1 MSSHSDS
8 FEELNEKY
16 ENLKDEMYWI
26 GSVNYRLNQKVND
39 LIDENRQNQNYI
51 EELKNINK
59 QNQNYINELKNE
71 NKQNQNSINELKKEN
86 KQNQNNINELKKENK
101 QNQNKINSMVKEN
114 DNLKQKIIQ
123 EENIKRNERIK
134 FNNFKSTFEKDK
146 TSLQSYY
153 FENAKNYMINCII
166 NEYVK
171 IFEIEKEN
179 KSSFKKTLCEY
190 MMKFTK
196 EFMTY
201 NQKFIQSFKLN
212 SQTIIKNYNINDNNF
227 SINHINFIVI
237 GKAGTGKS
245 AFINESLL
253 LPIEKRAKEG
263 DGLSVTT
270 QSKLYTSEKLKMI
283 RMWDTQGLDY
293 KISQEYILKEVKKL
307 VEMGLKNG
315 ADHYINIILYC
326 TSGNRFQ
333 EEDGKLIYEIMKIYP
348 MDNLPVIITQLQ
360 SYFFE
365 DAKKMEII
373 IRDILKKYLDYKIVE
388 KIQIKSVVSRDKKVD
403 NIIFKAK
410 GIPELLRC
418 SFDIMGKAISSAT
431 FKKFSEDIE
440 ELCKKYVDEK
450 IDFIQKIFI
459 YEIEILKVASSM
471 FIDEYEEY
479 FKDNQKIIKQ
489 LSKPN
494 IYNNVA
500 NNYFVNNFN
509 QIMTYKFIEIY
520 NNLNNT
526 NISLNKRE
534 KDLVLLFIEN
544 RLSKLQ
550 TILNDVSEKIFQK
563 IYKELLND
571 YMNSLRDKQSLRRKE
586 YNINYDIIDTSE
598 ISTHYNNLL
607 FPFFKNEF
615 FKYFFCI
622 ILKLFMNYLK
632 DILIENYR
640 KELKENKEMEKI
652 INDKAESSLKSV
664 TQYLKKKLIENLDKY
679 FPKSIKQREQREYRE
694 KREKKEKKNFD
705 IDFEFPQYD

>member
-1 MSSHSDS
+1 MSFDSDS
-8 FEELNEKY
+8 SEDLHEKVDY
-16 ENLKDEMYWI
+16 LKEGMYWMR
-26 GSVNYRLNQKVND
+26 SANYRLKRRVDDLIEENDKNQNYIDELKEMNTQNQKY
-39 LIDENRQNQNYI
+39 IDELIEKNRQNQDDIYY
-51 EELKNINK
+51 LKN
-59 QNQNYINELKNE
+59 KNT
-71 NKQNQNSINELKKEN
+71 
-86 KQNQNNINELKKENK
+86 QNQNNIIALQKENQ
-101 QNQNKINSMVKEN
+101 QNQNKINSMMVEN
-114 DNLKQKIIQ
+114 DNLKQILIQ
-123 EENIKRNERIK
+123 EENNKRNERIK
-134 FNNFKSTFEKDK
+134 FDNFKSTFEKDK
-146 TSLQSYY
+146 TSLQSYF
-153 FENAKNYMINCII
+153 FEKAKNYMINCII

-270 QSKLYTSEKLKMI
+270 ESKLYTSEKLEMI

-315 ADHYINIILYC
+315 PDHYINIILYC

-360 SYFFE
+360 SYFLE

-403 NIIFKAK
+403 NVIFKSK

-431 FKKFSEDIE
+431 FKKFSQDIE
-440 ELCKKYVDEK
+440 ELCKKYVDDK

-471 FIDEYEEY
+471 FVDEYEEY
-479 FKDNQKIIKQ
+479 FKDNQKNIKQ
-489 LSKPN
+489 LSKSN
-494 IYNNVA
+494 IYNKVA

-526 NISLNKRE
+526 NISLNKKE

-586 YNINYDIIDTSE
+586 YNINYDIMDTSE
-598 ISTHYNNLL
+598 ISTHYHNLL

-622 ILKLFMNYLK
+622 ILKLFMNNLK

-664 TQYLKKKLIENLDKY
+664 TQYLKKKLIENVDKY
-679 FPKSIKQREQREYRE
+679 FPKSIEQREQREYN
-694 KREKKEKKNFD
+694 KKKELKNFD
-705 IDFEFPQYD
+705 IDFAFPQYE